1 MEEESI
7 RPVKAVHC
15 GKERRMKKGR
25 EENML
30 KLIDLEE
37 ERRMREGRAIQEVGE
52 NRYSLYFTFINYKH
66 VV

>member
-1 MEEESI
+1 MFGIKSFKQSQWSPGVLEEESI

-15 GKERRMKKGR
+15 GKERRTKKSR

-37 ERRMREGRAIQEVGE
+37 ERRMREGRAIQ
-52 NRYSLYFTFINYKH
+52 
-66 VV
+66 